1 MALEYTSVMTQ
12 RVPDRV
18 TVLCVDDNADVVN
31 MLSTLVDSQSDMR
44 NLGCVDNGDD
54 VLDALRRLR
63 PNVVLLD
70 LTMPGID
77 TLELIRT
84 ISRDFP
90 ESRVL
95 VYSGYDMPE
104 TVDEVIAAG
113 AWGLVSK
120 HGQFDELLSAIRRVG
135 HGEVVLR
142 EA

>member
-1 MALEYTSVMTQ
+1 MTQ